1 MTKNTRIWIRG
12 LAAALIGG
20 GSSAVTATVS
30 ASLIAPGTFNVGSQ
44 LHNFLTLAGATFI
57 IGGLLHTASYL
68 AQSPI
73 PQEETTITTTT
84 TITAP
89 AANATG
95 AGK

>member
-57 IGGLLHTASYL
+57 IGGLLHTAGYL
-68 AQSPI
+68 SQSPI